1 MSNFLRPNKSKLKNA
16 QHFAF
21 IEAFLTAI
29 GQVHFTAAKITT
41 LVTSLTEAFRD
52 EDRWYMISRKSELI
66 AQRDEADRQRDSLY
80 GRLHQLVRAWAG
92 SGIAPLDAPATRV
105 KKVFDLYKVRTSAQI
120 DEETGQLD
128 NLIADLSTEA
138 MQADL
143 TALGATELFTQL
155 TAAQRQ
161 VKSIRLDEGTE
172 QSEKVV
178 GALASARKECDRLYD
193 ELTYLIEAFSLTVD
207 DPAQYDGFI
216 KQWNGT
222 LKIYQDMLDRKQNSS
237 SGSGSGSGGSSSG
250 GSSSGG
256 SSDSGGSGSGDGGS
270 GDSGSGDGGG
280 SQDGDGGGSGSGDSG
295 SGDSGSGDG
304 DPVPSGDD
312 SPGADNLGD

>member
-29 GQVHFTAAKITT
+29 GQVHFTAAKITA

-222 LKIYQDMLDRKQNSS
+222 LKIYQDMLDRKSGASS
-237 SGSGSGSGGSSSG
+237 SSSG

-256 SSDSGGSGSGDGGS
+256 GSTDGGGSSDGGGSTDDGGS
-270 GDSGSGDGGG
+270 TDGGTTDGGSTDTGGGSTDGGDTGGGSSDTGGDGGG
-280 SQDGDGGGSGSGDSG
+280 STTPGEGD
-295 SGDSGSGDG
+295 
-304 DPVPSGDD
+304 
-312 SPGADNLGD
+312 

>member
-29 GQVHFTAAKITT
+29 GLVHFAAAKITA
-41 LVTSLTEAFRD
+41 LVTALTEAFRD

-80 GRLHQLVRAWAG
+80 GRLHQLVKAWAG

-143 TALGATELFTQL
+143 TALGATELFTQM

-172 QSEKVV
+172 QSEKVR
-178 GALASARKECDRLYD
+178 GALVSARKECDRLYD
-193 ELTYLIEAFSLTVD
+193 ELTYLIEAFSLTAD

-222 LKIYQDMLDRKQNSS
+222 LKIYQDMLDRKSGASS
-237 SGSGSGSGGSSSG
+237 SSSG

-256 SSDSGGSGSGDGGS
+256 GSTDGGGSSDGGGSTDDGGS
-270 GDSGSGDGGG
+270 TDGGTTDGGSTDTGGGSTDGGDTGGGSSDTGGDGGG
-280 SQDGDGGGSGSGDSG
+280 STTPGEGD
-295 SGDSGSGDG
+295 
-304 DPVPSGDD
+304 
-312 SPGADNLGD
+312 